1 MAWRRTA
8 PSATRL
14 LQPFK
19 PAVRLEKHMTI
30 WSECYEKAITTIES
44 EDSDLLFYRGHADGS
59 WKLLPTLARSEVS
72 NPKNSEQ
79 VTFFDFQTRAGDLLS
94 EGTSPWQV
102 AFSMQHH
109 GLPTRLLDWT
119 ESFATALYFALK
131 SATNDACVWVL
142 NPFELN
148 ELMINRVELI
158 RPEDLK
164 SNYEEYFISESAKL
178 EGKCV
183 AVSPLRHHPRVFRQR
198 AGFTI
203 HDDLREP
210 LEEICSSALTKIEI
224 PVSAHGEA
232 RQFLKLSGISEFLL
246 FPDLD
251 GLARE
256 LYEEHF

>member
-1 MAWRRTA
+1 
-8 PSATRL
+8 
-14 LQPFK
+14 
-19 PAVRLEKHMTI
+19 MTT
-30 WSECYEKAITTIES
+30 WSECYEKAIVAITS
-44 EDSDLLFYRGHADGS
+44 ANSDLLFYRGHADSS
-59 WKLLPTLARSEVS
+59 WKLLPTLARAGAS
-72 NPKNSEQ
+72 NPKNAEQ
-79 VTFFDFQTRAGDLLS
+79 ITFFDFQTRAGNLLP
-94 EGTSPWQV
+94 EGSSPWQV

-131 SATNDACVWVL
+131 GATKDSCVWIL

-148 ELMINRVELI
+148 ELMINREELV

-164 SNYEEYFISESAKL
+164 SNYEEYFINESKKL

-183 AVSPLRHHPRVFRQR
+183 AISPLRHHPRVFRQR

-224 PVSAHGEA
+224 PLSAHAEA
-232 RQFLKLSGISEFLL
+232 RQFLKLSGTSEFLL